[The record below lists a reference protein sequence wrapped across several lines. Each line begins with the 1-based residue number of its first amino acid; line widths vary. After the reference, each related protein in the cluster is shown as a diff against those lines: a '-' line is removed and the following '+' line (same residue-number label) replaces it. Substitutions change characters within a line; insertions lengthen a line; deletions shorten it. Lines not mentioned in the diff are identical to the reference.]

1 MRAIDMF
8 RLDKKTAVVTGGS
21 TGLGAQIATAL
32 AEAGASVVITARKL
46 DRCIAMCKTLEKKGA
61 RAFPIGCDISKNEEC
76 ENLVDAKLTTIREM
90 RLKKLKDTDYMANSD
105 VTMPDYIK
113 TWRQTLRDLPQNN
126 TTESQ
131 YDTLLAKDADGNLTN
146 SVWTQPTE

>member
-1 MRAIDMF
+1 M
-8 RLDKKTAVVTGGS
+8 TT
-21 TGLGAQIATAL
+21 IATP
-32 AEAGASVVITARKL
+32 EG
-46 DRCIAMCKTLEKKGA
+46 
-61 RAFPIGCDISKNEEC
+61 
-76 ENLVDAKLTTIREM
+76 IREM
-90 RLKKLKDTDYMANSD
+90 TAQEQANYDARQKRWADASASRKLARIKFLRKERLEATDYMANSD

-131 YDTLLAKDADGNLTN
+131 YDTLLEQNADDSLKH

>member
-1 MRAIDMF
+1 MTKVFDNIVGLRDMTTEEQAQY
-8 RLDKKTAVVTGGS
+8 DKD
-21 TGLGAQIATAL
+21 L
-32 AEAGASVVITARKL
+32 AEWNSKSADRKL
-46 DRCIAMCKTLEKKGA
+46 EK
-61 RAFPIGCDISKNEEC
+61 
-76 ENLVDAKLTTIREM
+76 IRLYRNR
-90 RLKKLKDTDYMANSD
+90 RLKQTDYLANSD

-131 YDTLLAKDADGNLTN
+131 YDTLLSRDDDGNLTN